1 MQNKSF
7 TLIELLVVIVIIG
20 ILAGVIIVSV
30 SSSISKANFAKAQAF
45 SNTVQNELLGDLVS
59 EWTFD
64 NPSLPGE
71 DTWGNNDGIVSGATH
86 KTKASGECVYGGCMS
101 FDGVDDYINLGQN
114 VINFNNNSFTFS
126 SWTYFRSFTN
136 RGSVYNCV
144 AGMGS
149 MSDYGWGIG
158 ITSDKNAFLAGI
170 ANEFLYS
177 EQVSNLINNWH
188 HVVLVQDTNNNEMKV
203 YVDGVPSSSSK
214 TTTKEISE
222 VANFCL
228 GRSSSSRSG
237 DQIIDDVRIY
247 NIILSTSQI
256 KQEYVA
262 GLNSLLAS
270 NGITKEE
277 YNQRLSALAY
287 AE

>member
-86 KTKASGECVYGGCMS
+86 KTKADRVCVYGGCMS
-101 FDGVDDYINLGQN
+101 FDGNDYIDFGSGINIIDKTIQIWIKTNNTTMGLIGQN
-114 VINFNNNSFTFS
+114 GGTGQWILAIRDNAI
-126 SWTYFRSFTN
+126 SWDTWATGLDMN
-136 RGSVYNCV
+136 ENVYIK
-144 AGMGS
+144 
-149 MSDYGWGIG
+149 D
-158 ITSDKNAFLAGI
+158 
-170 ANEFLYS
+170 
-177 EQVSNLINNWH
+177 NNWH
-188 HVVLVQDTNNNEMKV
+188 QLVVVISDTNNKTIF
-203 YVDGVPSSSSK
+203 YVDGDLKKQDNSSVSTPAASQNLY
-214 TTTKEISE
+214 IGSCSM
-222 VANFCL
+222 VAGTWCD
-228 GRSSSSRSG
+228 GRYNSYNG
-237 DQIIDDVRIY
+237 LIDDVRIY
-247 NIILSTSQI
+247 NEALSTSQI

-262 GLNSLLAS
+262 GLNSLLANNNIS
-270 NGITKEE
+270 KEE
-277 YNQRLSALAY
+277 YKQRLNALSY